1 MIAFLMVGSF
11 NLFKMTYKPKE
22 KNIEKLK
29 LFLKNKKRKNGK

>member
-1 MIAFLMVGSF
+1 M
-11 NLFKMTYKPKE
+11 KMTYKPKA